1 MIWLFKCEID
11 NRFAPQ
17 KTSRGKSVAWKEW
30 LEIGSGKAQVNVEI
44 RSELGH
50 FQLELKVHPKSHSS
64 YCYTI

>member
-30 LEIGSGKAQVNVEI
+30 LEIGSGKAQVNLEI

-64 YCYTI
+64 YCYII